1 MQAVSASRNLP
12 GLLTTAPADRPKQE
26 PLATYE
32 DRISRGSEAADT
44 QLLGRPLASTS
55 VSLREEGLP
64 ATIQQPLVN
73 AVAFSPD
80 GSRLVT
86 GDFNGS
92 VRLWDPRTGRE
103 LGSISGN
110 LGDVIDFAVV
120 LDGTRIATSSSDGT
134 VRLWDSGN
142 LEPLVTF
149 ASDAER
155 GKLGLNQDGTRL
167 VYPADDGTIRVLAL
181 DIDDL
186 LALAR
191 SRLTRSW
198 TEDECRSY
206 LHLDRCPP
214 TLR

>member
-1 MQAVSASRNLP
+1 MRVHLP
-12 GLLTTAPADRPKQE
+12 A
-26 PLATYE
+26 
-32 DRISRGSEAADT
+32 
-44 QLLGRPLASTS
+44 TS
-55 VSLREEGLP
+55 VSLREEGLR

-92 VRLWDPRTGRE
+92 VRLWDLRTGRE

-110 LGDVIDFAVV
+110 LGDVIDFAFV

-167 VYPADDGTIRVLAL
+167 AYPADDGTIRVLAL